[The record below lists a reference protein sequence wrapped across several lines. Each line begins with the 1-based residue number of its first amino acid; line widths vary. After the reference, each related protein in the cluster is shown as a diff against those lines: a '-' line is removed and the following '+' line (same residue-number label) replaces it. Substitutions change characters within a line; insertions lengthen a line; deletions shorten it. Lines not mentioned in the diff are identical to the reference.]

1 MGKLFVS
8 LRTICSGNI
17 EENEVDNQKIKWL
30 DDFLDCIDD
39 RLVIFY
45 NFNVERDRI
54 IKLLESKKIK
64 YSEYSGRIKDFTDLP
79 SGENSYQTGAIAP
92 IEEQIDYEILS
103 ENKNLEYIDYLN
115 LSEAVKVLGEFFD
128 IIP

>member
-1 MGKLFVS
+1 ME
-8 LRTICSGNI
+8 TI
-17 EENEVDNQKIKWL
+17 E
-30 DDFLDCIDD
+30 
-39 RLVIFY
+39 
-45 NFNVERDRI
+45 
-54 IKLLESKKIK
+54 
-64 YSEYSGRIKDFTDLP
+64 IKDFTDLP

-128 IIP
+128 VHSAVFAKEASICAVALGSSSETALEKALDCDPVAIFEGTAGFSKAISLDC